1 MLSAIQDEI
10 YTCQILMSLFEQL
23 NDKVSH
29 FLGPA
34 QSSERCTA
42 FDSGDRLLRILTKHR
57 GIEGSRR
64 NGEDLAAA
72 LSEAECICGRIVL
85 YKLFGCDISQDL
97 LSRNDLFD
105 MFLNE
110 FIAACNDTL
119 RYPLQERSL
128 EGARDRELSRRYSTA
143 FMIGGLGQML
153 KAWTEEGFAASVE
166 EIAGSVQFL
175 VPSVPAE

>member
-10 YTCQILMSLFEQL
+10 YTSQILMSWFEQL

-29 FLGPA
+29 
-34 QSSERCTA
+34 
-42 FDSGDRLLRILTKHR
+42 
-57 GIEGSRR
+57 
-64 NGEDLAAA
+64 
-72 LSEAECICGRIVL
+72 
-85 YKLFGCDISQDL
+85 
-97 LSRNDLFD
+97 
-105 MFLNE
+105 
-110 FIAACNDTL
+110 DTL

-128 EGARDRELSRRYSTA
+128 EGARDRELSRRYSNA

>member
-1 MLSAIQDEI
+1 MD
-10 YTCQILMSLFEQL
+10 
-23 NDKVSH
+23 
-29 FLGPA
+29 
-34 QSSERCTA
+34 
-42 FDSGDRLLRILTKHR
+42 LRITDPVRLYTGFFR
-57 GIEGSRR
+57 YW
-64 NGEDLAAA
+64 
-72 LSEAECICGRIVL
+72 EAHKVFL
-85 YKLFGCDISQDL
+85 DL

-128 EGARDRELSRRYSTA
+128 EGARDRELSRRYSNA